1 MTTPCSC
8 FLFPHHQPPILTAPK
23 NTIRMLAK
31 RIRLSAH
38 ALNVSAG
45 SLFLFSHL
53 LPIRKQRRNKVG
65 NMTLLTFSPFFS
77 PHFLPFLMSQEE
89 QRKAHKR
96 TFLFAFPWLYTTFGA

>member
-8 FLFPHHQPPILTAPK
+8 FPFPLGQPPVPYTEKNRTRILAE
-23 NTIRMLAK
+23 
-31 RIRLSAH
+31 RIRLSAY

-45 SLFLFSHL
+45 SLILFSHL

-65 NMTLLTFSPFFS
+65 NMTLPTFPPFFS
-77 PHFLPFLMSQEE
+77 PLFLPFLISQEE
-89 QRKAHKR
+89 QREAHKR

>member
-8 FLFPHHQPPILTAPK
+8 FLFSLGQPPIPYTEKNRTRRLTE
-23 NTIRMLAK
+23 

-65 NMTLLTFSPFFS
+65 NMTLPTFPPSFLPFFS
-77 PHFLPFLMSQEE
+77 PF
-89 QRKAHKR
+89 
-96 TFLFAFPWLYTTFGA
+96 

>member
-8 FLFPHHQPPILTAPK
+8 FLFSLGQPPTLTAPK
-23 NTIRMLAK
+23 KTIRMLAD

-65 NMTLLTFSPFFS
+65 NMILPTFPPSFLPIFSPF
-77 PHFLPFLMSQEE
+77 
-89 QRKAHKR
+89 
-96 TFLFAFPWLYTTFGA
+96 

>member
-45 SLFLFSHL
+45 SLFLFSYL

-65 NMTLLTFSPFFS
+65 NMTLPTFPPSFLLFFSPF
-77 PHFLPFLMSQEE
+77 
-89 QRKAHKR
+89 
-96 TFLFAFPWLYTTFGA
+96 

>member
-1 MTTPCSC
+1 
-8 FLFPHHQPPILTAPK
+8 
-23 NTIRMLAK
+23 MLAK

-45 SLFLFSHL
+45 SLILFSHL
-53 LPIRKQRRNKVG
+53 LPNQNAEKKQGGQHEVSLFSQPIPFDFPLFLISRK
-65 NMTLLTFSPFFS
+65 
-77 PHFLPFLMSQEE
+77 E